1 MESYRRRRQP
11 VAAPAPL
18 TRCTSST
25 AALLCV
31 KQWGRKSRDN
41 ASTHILPTATSF
53 TVVRQSAVFWT
64 GPENRAAT
72 ARCSFFP
79 IRAVADVPASRR
91 RRWGHHHGQKLNRE
105 RPVRLRFTIASRSR
119 PRQYPPAPFKKC
131 GGRPRRVSELAQRS
145 EHNTRAQVAEA
156 WDLPT
161 DLPRQP
167 SSQAFFPFGCGWLAV
182 LFPIGRPPEK
192 RALHTTS

>member
-131 GGRPRRVSELAQRS
+131 GGATSACIRTGATVRTPHTRTGRRSLGSPDGFAQATQLTS
-145 EHNTRAQVAEA
+145 V
-156 WDLPT
+156 
-161 DLPRQP
+161 
-167 SSQAFFPFGCGWLAV
+167 FPIRLWLAV
-182 LFPIGRPPEK
+182 LVPIGRPPET
-192 RALHTTS
+192 RALHAIS